1 MKLALAF
8 ALAATPAF
16 ASVES
21 AVETQ
26 ILPGYAAFAA
36 RTDQLA
42 QAAVETCDRDALR
55 PAWNEAFDAWLGVSH
70 IRFGPVEEGGRAVAI
85 AFWPDTRGA
94 TPQALSK
101 LIEARDE
108 SIASPEG
115 TAQLSV
121 AARGLYALEYLLY
134 DPQFETGGDYACR
147 LTAALAGD
155 LARIAANVDHEWRDG
170 FAATVLS
177 AGEPGNAV
185 FLGPDEAAQ
194 AMFTSLMTGLEFT
207 ADQRLGRPLGSFE
220 RPRPTRAETWRS
232 GRSLRNVQ
240 LSLEALH
247 DFALSLADA
256 PLPLTEAAFARATEL
271 AAQLDDPVFAGV
283 AEPQERL
290 KVEILQ
296 QAVRAARD
304 AAGAELG
311 AALGVGT
318 GFNSADGD

>member
-1 MKLALAF
+1 M
-8 ALAATPAF
+8 PGS
-16 ASVES
+16 ASASCVS
-21 AVETQ
+21 DRS
-26 ILPGYAAFAA
+26 
-36 RTDQLA
+36 RT
-42 QAAVETCDRDALR
+42 
-55 PAWNEAFDAWLGVSH
+55 
-70 IRFGPVEEGGRAVAI
+70 AVAI

-94 TPQALSK
+94 TPAALSK
-101 LIEARDE
+101 LVAAEDPAID
-108 SIASPEG
+108 SPEG
-115 TAQLSV
+115 AAQLSV

-134 DPQFETGGDYACR
+134 DPQIAGGGDYDCR

-155 LARIAANVDHEWRDG
+155 LARTAAQIDAEWRDG
-170 FAATVLS
+170 FAATVLT

-185 FLGPDEAAQ
+185 FLSADEAAQ

-240 LSLEALH
+240 LSLAALH
-247 DFALSLADA
+247 DFAASLADV
-256 PLPLTEAAFARATEL
+256 PLPLTEAAFVRATQL
-271 AAQLDDPVFAGV
+271 AAQLDDPAFAGV
-283 AEPQERL
+283 AEPQGRL

-296 QAVRAARD
+296 QAVRAASE
-304 AAGAELG
+304 AAGAEIG